1 MSGVREATAD
11 TAAEWAK
18 VRRYGRG
25 GVRRVSCLWSRVA
38 ACAPPPKTQNVNR
51 TSNVNPQPTEPVLL
65 VQNNAPQRAQVLPCV
80 DPAAQQPTRP
90 RTARNRDWR
99 EPREPRGADDEN
111 RSGVYV
117 RSPKPLRRPRRPPAP
132 RATLH
137 S

>member
-65 VQNNAPQRAQVLPCV
+65 VQNNTPPRRAQVPCELCG
-80 DPAAQQPTRP
+80 PRGATANTTPNRAEP
-90 RTARNRDWR
+90 RLARTARTAG
-99 EPREPRGADDEN
+99 RG
-111 RSGVYV
+111 
-117 RSPKPLRRPRRPPAP
+117 
-132 RATLH
+132 
-137 S
+137 